1 MYFDGQF
8 FVYEFSTLGPVIVY
22 VRNLRFLSWYLEK
35 YGNVG
40 NILIELSDF
49 DAHEVV

>member
-40 NILIELSDF
+40 NILIEQFDF
-49 DAHEVV
+49 YPSQIE